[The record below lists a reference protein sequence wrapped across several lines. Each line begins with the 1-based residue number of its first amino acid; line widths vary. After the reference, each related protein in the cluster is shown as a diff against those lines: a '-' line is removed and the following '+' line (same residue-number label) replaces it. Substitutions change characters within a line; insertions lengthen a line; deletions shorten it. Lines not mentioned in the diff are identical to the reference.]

1 MNMNDF
7 DAHMKPWMDLLT
19 MDGPQVCANC
29 SWARDREDGADGF
42 ECRLEMEP
50 YDSESETDN
59 GCLGWELEE

>member
-1 MNMNDF
+1 
-7 DAHMKPWMDLLT
+7 MDILA

-29 SWARDREDGADGF
+29 SWARDRTDGADGF

-50 YDSESETDN
+50 HDSESETDN